1 MYHFKIKHTND
12 RVRLAQFIHIHVG
25 RDKCSF
31 LKIVKLK
38 VSDNRYVYG
47 FENCFFP
54 ITSQF
59 STLSIQT
66 TYIIFQL

>member
-1 MYHFKIKHTND
+1 MYYFKIKHTND

-31 LKIVKLK
+31 FKIVKFK

-47 FENCFFP
+47 F
-54 ITSQF
+54 
-59 STLSIQT
+59 
-66 TYIIFQL
+66 